1 MVTVQ
6 ATVGRGDEESQAC
19 LLFLDGLCN
28 FLQNVIAFTV
38 LSLVGGIP
46 LAYWLFPS
54 LNDVHVLGVQWE
66 LQESWKDDARWLR
79 EARALADGVDGIV
92 VSNHGGRS
100 MDYVPSTLEVL
111 EEIVQEVFLRLWLNA
126 ETLVPELSLRSYLF
140 TIARN
145 LSFDFLRKAANS
157 RKLREEIFYSGSALH
172 DRTQEELIHAEYDLL
187 RKKAIETLPPK
198 RRRIYTLSREEG
210 MSYEDISRELGI
222 SISTVK
228 TQMSKALQS
237 MKEYLQLNTDLTF
250 LLALAL
256 QIGADWNF

>member
-1 MVTVQ
+1 MDLK
-6 ATVGRGDEESQAC
+6 RNRSKDEFVVRE
-19 LLFLDGLCN
+19 LKDGSEK
-28 FLQNVIAFTV
+28 AFKK
-38 LSLVGGIP
+38 I
-46 LAYWLFPS
+46 YEHY
-54 LNDVHVLGVQWE
+54 LNDIFSYSLALVRSE
-66 LQESWKDDARWLR
+66 
-79 EARALADGVDGIV
+79 EAA
-92 VSNHGGRS
+92 
-100 MDYVPSTLEVL
+100 

>member
-1 MVTVQ
+1 LDLK
-6 ATVGRGDEESQAC
+6 RNRSKDE
-19 LLFLDGLCN
+19 FLVRELKDGSEK
-28 FLQNVIAFTV
+28 AFQK
-38 LSLVGGIP
+38 I
-46 LAYWLFPS
+46 YEHY
-54 LNDVHVLGVQWE
+54 LNDIFSYSLALVRSE
-66 LQESWKDDARWLR
+66 
-79 EARALADGVDGIV
+79 EAA
-92 VSNHGGRS
+92 
-100 MDYVPSTLEVL
+100 

>member
-1 MVTVQ
+1 ME
-6 ATVGRGDEESQAC
+6 RNRSKDE
-19 LLFLDGLCN
+19 FLVRELKDGSEK
-28 FLQNVIAFTV
+28 AFQK
-38 LSLVGGIP
+38 I
-46 LAYWLFPS
+46 YEHY
-54 LNDVHVLGVQWE
+54 LNDIFSYSMALVRSE
-66 LQESWKDDARWLR
+66 
-79 EARALADGVDGIV
+79 EAA
-92 VSNHGGRS
+92 
-100 MDYVPSTLEVL
+100 

-157 RKLREEIFYSGSALH
+157 RKLREEIFYFGSALH
-172 DRTQEELIHAEYDLL
+172 DQTQEELIHAEYDLL

>member
-1 MVTVQ
+1 MDLK
-6 ATVGRGDEESQAC
+6 RNRSKDE
-19 LLFLDGLCN
+19 FLVRELKDGSEK
-28 FLQNVIAFTV
+28 AFQK
-38 LSLVGGIP
+38 I
-46 LAYWLFPS
+46 YEHY
-54 LNDVHVLGVQWE
+54 LNDIFSYSMALVRSE
-66 LQESWKDDARWLR
+66 
-79 EARALADGVDGIV
+79 EAA
-92 VSNHGGRS
+92 
-100 MDYVPSTLEVL
+100 

>member
-1 MVTVQ
+1 MP
-6 ATVGRGDEESQAC
+6 C
-19 LLFLDGLCN
+19 PLLVRELKDGSEK
-28 FLQNVIAFTV
+28 AFQK
-38 LSLVGGIP
+38 I
-46 LAYWLFPS
+46 YEHY
-54 LNDVHVLGVQWE
+54 LNDIFSYSLALVRSE
-66 LQESWKDDARWLR
+66 
-79 EARALADGVDGIV
+79 EAA
-92 VSNHGGRS
+92 
-100 MDYVPSTLEVL
+100 

-126 ETLVPELSLRSYLF
+126 ETLVLELSLRSYLF